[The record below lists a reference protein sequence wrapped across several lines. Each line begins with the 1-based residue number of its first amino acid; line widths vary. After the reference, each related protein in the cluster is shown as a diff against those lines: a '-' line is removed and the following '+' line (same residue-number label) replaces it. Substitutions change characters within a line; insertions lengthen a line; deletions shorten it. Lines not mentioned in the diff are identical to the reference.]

1 MQQGRRPG
9 TQEANSLDVACS
21 CRQQGNENAPM
32 CEPKSQRPGQG
43 RHKLQSGGKKNKH
56 TGVGGVLPQSNY
68 KKDTLQPCV
77 PESLLVSASSLQSQT
92 HLCVY
97 LCVPYEGRSQLLS
110 IIFQIHRPST
120 GVQVA
125 TARQK
130 RCARPHKKHTH
141 TQRQERTGAEGPEG
155 PAS

>member
-1 MQQGRRPG
+1 MYAARQETRNPGSKLPGCCMFLPPARKWKRPHVWAKKP
-9 TQEANSLDVACS
+9 TTWA
-21 CRQQGNENAPM
+21 
-32 CEPKSQRPGQG
+32 GQAQAAERG
-43 RHKLQSGGKKNKH
+43 KKKNKH

-141 TQRQERTGAEGPEG
+141 TQRQERTGAEGP
-155 PAS
+155 AS

>member
-1 MQQGRRPG
+1 
-9 TQEANSLDVACS
+9 
-21 CRQQGNENAPM
+21 M

-43 RHKLQSGGKKNKH
+43 RHKLQSGEKNKH

-92 HLCVY
+92 H
-97 LCVPYEGRSQLLS
+97 
-110 IIFQIHRPST
+110 IHRPST

-130 RCARPHKKHTH
+130 RCARPHKRHTH
-141 TQRQERTGAEGPEG
+141 THTDRSVQEHKEQKDQPAKRPDFDSLSWQTFKKQLRTIRFGPQRLQAVNELRMMVVSV
-155 PAS
+155 ASSILGK